1 LNKDL
6 NTPTKLLLRILLQ
19 KECYF
24 KKIIY
29 VIVLEFYL
37 EYSGK
42 EFHFYIYIIAQQKR
56 RRNKFFIYAITNNK
70 SHEVEN
76 FN

>member
-1 LNKDL
+1 M
-6 NTPTKLLLRILLQ
+6 
-19 KECYF
+19 EYYF

-29 VIVLEFYL
+29 IIIVEFYL

-42 EFHFYIYIIAQQKR
+42 EDSTFIYIIAQQKR
-56 RRNKFFIYAITNNK
+56 RRNKFFIYAITSNR
-70 SHEVEN
+70 SHEVED